1 VDSIKLVA
9 IARSWEGIDAA
20 ADGALPCIARVR
32 LMVSADQHPSGLD
45 PALVARAHRAVEP
58 LHSQMYFAPEH
69 DETLS
74 ALGLRPG
81 RMSYFA
87 GRAAPMGAV
96 GAGVVTATF
105 YNFSPSLV
113 AHMIPR
119 AWTLASPEQVV
130 EARWDVARR
139 SLTRLLGEEA
149 IDSAEFA
156 ELAGLLREACDA
168 LTPEGRPLYA
178 GHADLGW
185 PGEPLLD
192 LWHAA
197 TLLREHRG
205 DGHVAALLHADLNG
219 LEALI
224 THTVTGRGFT
234 EPAARATR
242 GWSEDEWTA
251 ETAAL
256 ADRGLVDDDGL
267 TAAGRDLRARVEA
280 ETDVLSAEPWLALGE
295 ETTAQVVEL
304 ARGLARILVGN
315 GAYPP
320 GVLAR
325 G

>member
-1 VDSIKLVA
+1 
-9 IARSWEGIDAA
+9 
-20 ADGALPCIARVR
+20 
-32 LMVSADQHPSGLD
+32 MVNADQHPSGLD
-45 PALVARAHRAVEP
+45 PAVVARAHRAIEP

-69 DETLS
+69 DERFS

-119 AWTLASPEQVV
+119 AWTLASPEQVI
-130 EARWDVARR
+130 EARWDVARA
-139 SLTRLLGEEA
+139 SLTRLLGDEV

-205 DGHVAALLHADLNG
+205 DGHIAALLLADLNG

-224 THTVTGRGFT
+224 THTATGRGFT

-242 GWSEDEWTA
+242 GWSDREWNDEC
-251 ETAAL
+251 AAL
-256 ADRGLVDDDGL
+256 VERGLLDDSGL
-267 TAAGRDLRARVEA
+267 TDEGKEVRAAVEA
-280 ETDVLSAEPWLALGE
+280 ETDVLSSDPWLALGAE
-295 ETTAQVVEL
+295 RTARVVEL
-304 ARGLARILVGN
+304 GKGFSRRLVAG
-315 GAYPP
+315 GAFSAEVFA
-320 GVLAR
+320 GGR
-325 G
+325 

>member
-1 VDSIKLVA
+1 
-9 IARSWEGIDAA
+9 
-20 ADGALPCIARVR
+20 
-32 LMVSADQHPSGLD
+32 MVSVDLHPSGLD
-45 PALVARAHRAVEP
+45 PALVARAYRAVEP
-58 LHSQMYFAPEH
+58 LHSHMYFAPEH
-69 DETLS
+69 DAGFS
-74 ALGLRPG
+74 ALGLKPG

-130 EARWDVARR
+130 DARWDIARG
-139 SLTRLLGEEA
+139 SLTRLLGQDA

-178 GHADLGW
+178 GTADLGW

-197 TLLREHRG
+197 TLLREYRG

-224 THTVTGRGFT
+224 THTSTGRGFAL
-234 EPAARATR
+234 PAAKATR
-242 GWSEDEWTA
+242 GWSNEEWAA
-251 ETAAL
+251 ESAAL
-256 ADRGLVDDDGL
+256 VERGLLDEDGGL
-267 TAAGRDLRARVEA
+267 TPDGNDLRARVEA
-280 ETDVLSAEPWLALGE
+280 ETDVLAADPWLLLGQE
-295 ETTAQVVEL
+295 RTERVIEL
-304 ARGLARILVGN
+304 GKGFARLLVAG
-315 GAYPP
+315 GAFPREIF
-320 GVLAR
+320 G
-325 G
+325 

>member
-1 VDSIKLVA
+1 
-9 IARSWEGIDAA
+9 
-20 ADGALPCIARVR
+20 
-32 LMVSADQHPSGLD
+32 MVSADQHPSGLD

-58 LHSQMYFAPEH
+58 LHAHMYFAPEH
-69 DETLS
+69 DEAFS
-74 ALGLRPG
+74 ALGLKPG

-119 AWTLASPEQVV
+119 AWTLASPDQVV
-130 EARWDVARR
+130 EARWGIARA
-139 SLTRLLGEEA
+139 SLTRLLGQEA

-205 DGHVAALLHADLNG
+205 DGHIAALLHADLNG

-224 THTVTGRGFT
+224 TYTATGRGFT
-234 EPAARATR
+234 LAAAKATR
-242 GWSEDEWTA
+242 GWSDEEWTA
-251 ETAAL
+251 ESAAL
-256 ADRGLVDDDGL
+256 VERGLLDDDGGL
-267 TAAGRDLRARVEA
+267 TPHGKDLRGRVEA
-280 ETDVLSAEPWLALGE
+280 ETDVLGADPWLLLGQE
-295 ETTAQVVEL
+295 RTERVIEL
-304 ARGLARILVGN
+304 GKGFARLLVAG
-315 GAYPP
+315 GAFPREIF
-320 GVLAR
+320 G
-325 G
+325 